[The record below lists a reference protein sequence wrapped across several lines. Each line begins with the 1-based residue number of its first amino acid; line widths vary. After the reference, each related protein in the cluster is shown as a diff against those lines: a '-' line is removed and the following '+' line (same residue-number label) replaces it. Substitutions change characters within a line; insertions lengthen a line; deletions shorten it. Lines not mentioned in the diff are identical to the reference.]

1 MDIFSLNY
9 PEDEDV
15 QEVDSCLDHYYASI
29 LNDGNLTALC
39 YEEQDSITF
48 NGDNNVIFCDYKTTA
63 EDVRA
68 QPGVPKK
75 ELHELLDGLA
85 KEIDYTSISKFN
97 ISRSFVWEGAKRAL
111 TRKFFCAKNK
121 MSVKFTDDIGN
132 MQ

>member
-29 LNDGNLTALC
+29 LNDGDSTALC
-39 YEEQDSITF
+39 YQEQDSITL
-48 NGDNNVIFCDYKTTA
+48 NGDNNEIFRDYKTTA
-63 EDVRA
+63 EDVRV

-97 ISRSFVWEGAKRAL
+97 IPRSFVWEHGGRLLCKFL
-111 TRKFFCAKNK
+111 PHQLVGHVTRKQWRKQF
-121 MSVKFTDDIGN
+121 I
-132 MQ
+132 